1 MAASL
6 GRTAALAVALTIA
19 GLTVTGCSGDGATA
33 EPPAGSPSTPNG
45 RPRPPDKGGPLR
57 GLPECGEPPAP
68 VTAAEE
74 VAGLV
79 LPPEAVVTSVQ
90 EQGQLVTVQGYVEST
105 PVAVREFYQSARGF
119 ELVEIE
125 DEVVEAEAVY
135 ADGDYR
141 AFAKAT
147 ASCSRGSGLLVVI
160 GPAGDLPT
168 PGGVGG
174 PS

>member
-1 MAASL
+1 MY
-6 GRTAALAVALTIA
+6 
-19 GLTVTGCSGDGATA
+19 
-33 EPPAGSPSTPNG
+33 
-45 RPRPPDKGGPLR
+45 
-57 GLPECGEPPAP
+57 GLPQWPFGRNSRPSRS
-68 VTAAEE
+68 VTAAED

-79 LPPEAVVTSVQ
+79 LPAEAVVTSVQ
-90 EQGQLVTVQGYVEST
+90 EDGQLVTVQGYVEAT

-135 ADGDYR
+135 AEDDYR

-147 ASCSRGSGLLVVI
+147 ASCSRGSDLLVVI

-168 PGGVGG
+168 PGGLDG